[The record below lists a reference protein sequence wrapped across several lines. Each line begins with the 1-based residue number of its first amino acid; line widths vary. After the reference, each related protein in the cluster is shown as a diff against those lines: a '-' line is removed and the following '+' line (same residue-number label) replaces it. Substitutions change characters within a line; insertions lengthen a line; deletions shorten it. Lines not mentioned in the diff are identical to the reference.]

1 MRAAV
6 GETNFEYLIAYLAFI
21 RAAHYWTETH
31 PDIEYEPDMLQ
42 LMERHEEL
50 ARVLLDPAD
59 ADQTRGASERATALI
74 ALRES
79 EERFRAVVDLVPDL
93 LWRIAPSAT
102 VVWHNDRWH
111 DYTGQASHADTGRG
125 WMDAMHPEDRDELT
139 RALEDGLNVGS
150 RYRQEHR
157 IRRYDGAFRWFLL
170 RGEPVRDQ
178 AGRIVEWFVAA
189 TDINDQKCAAEAL
202 QESNRL
208 LESRVIER
216 TSELSDALQALQ
228 AETANRARVEEVLR
242 QAQKMEAVGQLTGG
256 LAHDFN
262 NILTGIQGSL
272 ELLRLR
278 LSQGRVNDLDRY
290 INTASAAAD
299 RATALTQRLLAF
311 ARQQTLDAK
320 AIGANDRIS
329 GMEDLI
335 RRTIGPSITLK
346 TALASDLW
354 LSFCDPNQLENAIVN
369 LCINARDAMP
379 GGGTLIIETANQ
391 TINKRAAREQRISAG
406 SYVLIAVSD
415 TGAGMTPEVKGRAFD
430 PFFTTK
436 PLGQGTGLGLSMI
449 YGFVQQSGGEV
460 RIESE
465 VRHGTK
471 VSIYLPR
478 HVGGPG
484 VDTHS
489 PRLDNAPHAERC
501 QSVLVID
508 DEPAVR
514 MLIAEVLRELGYDA
528 IEAIDG
534 PSGLAILL
542 SGARIDLL
550 ISDVALPNGMN
561 GRQVAEAARQVL
573 PGLKVLFITGY
584 AENAAFRGV
593 QLELGMQLMVKPFTM
608 EALGSRIN
616 AMIGD
621 D

>member
-1 MRAAV
+1 M
-6 GETNFEYLIAYLAFI
+6 T
-21 RAAHYWTETH
+21 
-31 PDIEYEPDMLQ
+31 
-42 LMERHEEL
+42 
-50 ARVLLDPAD
+50 
-59 ADQTRGASERATALI
+59 
-74 ALRES
+74 
-79 EERFRAVVDLVPDL
+79 
-93 LWRIAPSAT
+93 
-102 VVWHNDRWH
+102 
-111 DYTGQASHADTGRG
+111 
-125 WMDAMHPEDRDELT
+125 
-139 RALEDGLNVGS
+139 
-150 RYRQEHR
+150 
-157 IRRYDGAFRWFLL
+157 GAFHWFLL

-208 LESRVIER
+208 LESRVSER

-228 AETANRARVEEVLR
+228 AETANRARVEEFLR

-320 AIGANDRIS
+320 AIQANDRIS

-346 TALASDLW
+346 TALAPNLW

-379 GGGTLIIETANQ
+379 GGGTLIIETVNQ
-391 TINKRAAREQRISAG
+391 TVNKSAAREQRITPG

-484 VDTHS
+484 VDTPS

-508 DEPAVR
+508 DEPSVR
-514 MLIAEVLRELGYDA
+514 M
-528 IEAIDG
+528 
-534 PSGLAILL
+534 
-542 SGARIDLL
+542 
-550 ISDVALPNGMN
+550 
-561 GRQVAEAARQVL
+561 
-573 PGLKVLFITGY
+573 
-584 AENAAFRGV
+584 
-593 QLELGMQLMVKPFTM
+593 
-608 EALGSRIN
+608 
-616 AMIGD
+616 
-621 D
+621 